1 MAWKV
6 HRKYV
11 LRRKKARRNQRNRA
25 LFWVWGGSDLIY
37 SDEVPYGRT
46 QVSRTVYELEEDEH
60 GELRSVERRRSYTH
74 LYRDLAHFNRLTEEE
89 FWAFRDRFNAEQRSY
104 HERRV
109 HLSQETH
116 SSGGAKW
123 AKRKYHRLRRAQ
135 LPAHQIGGAVGGKLH
150 LAAAEALQVGKP
162 RMRADADA
170 AGHRITHHPRH
181 HVPVAGMDPAGDIG
195 RADDPQQRGV
205 VAHCPGAET
214 LAQIGVQIHGSHC
227 SLPSAVALTTPPIR
241 L

>member
-74 LYRDLAHFNRLTEEE
+74 LYRDLAHFNRLTAEE
-89 FWAFRDRFNAEQRSY
+89 FWALRDRWNAEQRRY
-104 HERRV
+104 HERRL

-116 SSGGAKW
+116 SRGGGKW
-123 AKRKYHRLRRAQ
+123 AKRKYHRLRRTQSRRLCHYA
-135 LPAHQIGGAVGGKLH
+135 LKGDERRFESIPNCDYFRGRIGWDLH
-150 LAAAEALQVGKP
+150 
-162 RMRADADA
+162 
-170 AGHRITHHPRH
+170 
-181 HVPVAGMDPAGDIG
+181 
-195 RADDPQQRGV
+195 
-205 VAHCPGAET
+205 
-214 LAQIGVQIHGSHC
+214 
-227 SLPSAVALTTPPIR
+227 
-241 L
+241 